1 VAKNQEFYMGHDNRN
16 KKKVIRICNLIDWSK
31 SFVDERGSFYCG
43 TTEEQ
48 KQNAAEIIERAG
60 LVINNMDLHPVTA
73 PEHAV
78 NGGLYPVH
86 NAVKPREY
94 GPGFVYMITPEGDA
108 LPLGD
113 KTVSPELTVILSD
126 AAAGRKGGIIVP
138 RGVYFQGERHTPF
151 CTPRDIEET
160 FKKRIISK
168 EEFLEGN
175 YDYIAA
181 PKQYFDATRLDSD
194 ISLPRDDI
202 KGVPRQN
209 FNIYSLLKIKFPADT
224 YELVFINTG
233 VVEGICRLHTSIG
246 LRQMFPFDRIINISD
261 ATTPLYGVG
270 LGYETADQSRQ
281 ASARVCKDI
290 GIEYMTTEE
299 CLNEFE

>member
-1 VAKNQEFYMGHDNRN
+1 MGHNN
-16 KKKVIRICNLIDWSK
+16 HNQKKVIRICNLIDWSK
-31 SFVDERGSFYCG
+31 SFVDENGSFYCG
-43 TTEEQ
+43 TNIEQ
-48 KQNAAEIIERAG
+48 KRNAAEIIKRAD

-86 NAVKPREY
+86 NAVKPWEY
-94 GPGFVYMITPEGDA
+94 GPDFVYMITPEGED
-108 LPLGD
+108 LRLED
-113 KTVSPELTVILSD
+113 KTVSPELTGILSD
-126 AAAGRKGGIIVP
+126 AATRGRKGIIVP
-138 RGVYFQGERHTPF
+138 RSVYFQGESHTPF

-168 EEFLEGN
+168 EEFLEGD
-175 YDYIAA
+175 YDYITA

-202 KGVPRQN
+202 KGVPQQN
-209 FNIYSLLKIKFPADT
+209 FNIYSLLKLKFPPDT

-299 CLNEFE
+299 CLNEFR